1 MKKNL
6 NSNNLYIFDKYVNN
20 DYKSIPFF
28 ERVNNIGDTKYFPP
42 VIKEWKNSIYVFN
55 HNNLINL
62 PTYNLDINS
71 LIKSYF
77 NLYFKK
83 EFLKSKF
90 RFNSNKRNRLS
101 MNKIFVSKAEIKHT
115 NSKAIITVYTFNR
128 EKIVLLNKIN
138 MLKKSYLKNIILLL
152 YKSKI
157 LYNNLSNKHF
167 NNKIKD
173 SLYKELKLL
182 RRLKLKLSL
191 NKYKFEEIFLYK
203 LSKLI
208 SKIYKK
214 KIELNVINLKSI
226 IFNSDL
232 FTKVLTLKLKKKR
245 AHVIRM
251 MSFILNKAVLPK
263 VNRTIEKG
271 TLIKS
276 IDFNLI
282 ENKYKNLNLKSII
295 KGNNLDK
302 LLNELYYSVIL
313 NKNLKK
319 GYSKIYETIFNSI
332 KYKNMGGVKLEV
344 KGRLT
349 KRYRADRAIFKI
361 RLKGGLKNI
370 DSSYK
375 GLSSVNMRGYVK
387 PNIEYSIFTSKRR
400 IGAFAVKGWISGK

>member
-1 MKKNL
+1 MKFK
-6 NSNNLYIFDKYVNN
+6 SNTL
-20 DYKSIPFF
+20 
-28 ERVNNIGDTKYFPP
+28 TKYFLLSLAKNN
-42 VIKEWKNSIYVFN
+42 IEKEENI
-55 HNNLINL
+55 LISNFRSSVHRFFEL
-62 PTYNLDINS
+62 LA
-71 LIKSYF
+71 LI
-77 NLYFKK
+77 
-83 EFLKSKF
+83 
-90 RFNSNKRNRLS
+90 RR
-101 MNKIFVSKAEIKHT
+101 HT
-115 NSKAIITVYTFNR
+115 
-128 EKIVLLNKIN
+128 
-138 MLKKSYLKNIILLL
+138 
-152 YKSKI
+152 
-157 LYNNLSNKHF
+157 
-167 NNKIKD
+167 
-173 SLYKELKLL
+173 L
-182 RRLKLKLSL
+182 RVSL

-214 KIELNVINLKSI
+214 KIELNIINLKSI

-251 MSFILNKAVLPK
+251 MNYILNKAVLPK

-375 GLSSVNMRGYVK
+375 GLSSVNMRGYIK

-400 IGAFAVKGWISGK
+400 IGAFAVKG